1 MNFPSQSSFVF
12 LFFITLTKFSFACEN
27 WSDHATDVIKLL
39 NVSLTSDPGKTPST
53 NGLAYITVNGKNYA
67 PQTKGFNVAVF
78 DHLSGLFLTSAA
90 FDCAASQAKC
100 NELGI
105 FLSGLPQDTVVL
117 IAIQESG
124 LVSGR
129 SLPTSQLEEVGIQSS
144 LAPTVRSLP
153 LDTKEKTLWIGKKN
167 CRIMTVHVPLQLQ
180 HLYLSIVLTC
190 HQLPQLAVH
199 ST

>member
-1 MNFPSQSSFVF
+1 MISCHHISHA
-12 LFFITLTKFSFACEN
+12 FSY
-27 WSDHATDVIKLL
+27 
-39 NVSLTSDPGKTPST
+39 P
-53 NGLAYITVNGKNYA
+53 
-67 PQTKGFNVAVF
+67 
-78 DHLSGLFLTSAA
+78 GLFLTSAA

-144 LAPTVRSLP
+144 IGANSSFTSIGYKGKNAVDWKKEAHNNDSAGPTTIAALIP
-153 LDTKEKTLWIGKKN
+153 IN
-167 CRIMTVHVPLQLQ
+167 CSYVP
-180 HLYLSIVLTC
+180 SG
-190 HQLPQLAVH
+190 
-199 ST
+199 